1 MVGLIV
7 FLLVVVAQDSIS
19 LKLRDFSV
27 PTVVMRGDPV
37 WLNCSYDLERDKLY
51 SIKWHK
57 NNVEF
62 YRYLPADN
70 PPGQKYELPGI
81 FLDLGWCK
89 EGYIFMHKTDV
100 FSEGTYRCEVSTEAP
115 FFRTVKGESEMRI
128 YVNPSSP
135 PAIVG
140 VKNQYV
146 IGEIVNVTCLSSP
159 SRPQAFLKWWINDQE
174 ARNED
179 LYRPQP
185 RESADG
191 LFISELI
198 LNFRAKSHHFR
209 SGRMKLVC
217 EAIISQAH
225 TLRSE
230 EILVSNHSLPPKRTY
245 YSGYGTKKD
254 GPSISG
260 ERGRYGV
267 GDIVDINCTS
277 AKSQPPA
284 ELHWYINDR
293 EAKPEYLMPLE
304 PIFYKD
310 GMISTR
316 LRLRFTVKHRHFQT
330 NEMRLRC
337 TATLSEVKK
346 MSSEALEAEISEQ
359 QMSDLHVDFNTG
371 AVSSKSLQRFEE
383 YNPVWVVLF
392 LSLVSRFVL

>member
-1 MVGLIV
+1 MI
-7 FLLVVVAQDSIS
+7 ADCKS

-27 PTVVMRGDPV
+27 PAVVMRGDPV

-62 YRYLPADN
+62 YRYLPADY

-89 EGYIFMHKTDV
+89 EGYIFMSKTDV
-100 FSEGTYRCEVSTEAP
+100 NSEGTYRCEVSTEAP

-128 YVNPSSP
+128 YVNPSSA

-146 IGEIVNVTCLSSP
+146 IGETVNVTCISAP

-174 ARNED
+174 ATNED
-179 LYRPQP
+179 LYRPLSRVSQ
-185 RESADG
+185 DG
-191 LFISELI
+191 LFTSELI
-198 LNFRAKSHHFR
+198 LRFKARWHHFKN
-209 SGRMKLVC
+209 GRMKLVC

-230 EILVSNHSLPPKRTY
+230 EILVSNHSSSPQKTIF
-245 YSGYGTKKD
+245 SDYGSSKD
-254 GPSISG
+254 GPTISG
-260 ERGRYGV
+260 GKGKYGV

-293 EAKPEYLMPLE
+293 EAKPDYLMPLKS
-304 PIFYKD
+304 ILYKN
-310 GMISTR
+310 GMESTR
-316 LRLRFTVKHRHFQT
+316 LRLRFAVKHRHFQM

-337 TATLSEVKK
+337 TATLSEVKT

-371 AVSSKSLQRFEE
+371 AVSSKSLQRHEV
-383 YNPVWVVLF
+383 YNPVWIVLLLYF
-392 LSLVSRFVL
+392 FSRIQL